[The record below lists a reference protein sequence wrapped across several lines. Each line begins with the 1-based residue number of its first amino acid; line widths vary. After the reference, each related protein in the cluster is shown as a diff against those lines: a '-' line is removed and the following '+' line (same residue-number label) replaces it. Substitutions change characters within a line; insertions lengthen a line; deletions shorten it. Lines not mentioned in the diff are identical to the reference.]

1 MVFNK
6 TKIVEML
13 TFVGKVVSFLS
24 LVMTVVIK
32 TRVLLG
38 LKNPS
43 EEWRAKNKKSDKDTT
58 DTTDITDTT
67 DTTDTDDSMEATDTD
82 DSKS

>member
-1 MVFNK
+1 MGFNK
-6 TKIVEML
+6 TKIVEIL

-58 DTTDITDTT
+58 DTDDTT
-67 DTTDTDDSMEATDTD
+67 EATDTD